1 MAGSLDGIRVLDLT
15 TIYSG
20 PIAAS
25 ILGDQGADVVK
36 VESPDGDFMRHPGGG
51 RTQWGRWRVRHDEP
65 QQAFGGHRP
74 DPR

>member
-1 MAGSLDGIRVLDLT
+1 MAGTLDGIRVLDLT

-36 VESPDGDFMRHPGGG
+36 V
-51 RTQWGRWRVRHDEP
+51 
-65 QQAFGGHRP
+65 
-74 DPR
+74 

>member
-1 MAGSLDGIRVLDLT
+1 MAGSLDGIRILDLT

-36 VESPDGDFMRHPGGG
+36 VESP
-51 RTQWGRWRVRHDEP
+51 
-65 QQAFGGHRP
+65 QAISCATRACRSATASAALSP
-74 DPR
+74 